1 MAYKIV
7 YRDDYLMHFNKN
19 HDPKNGRF
27 TFGDGD
33 NDGVVDDHAHRGER
47 SKFNSLNPVQ
57 AIKNIERAKKLNSI
71 EYKKHNDTLIKK
83 GTKTQTL
90 AFDEHRLDNA
100 DMFYAT
106 YHPRDNKSFRFSLSG
121 KLMRTLYDEDGNEI
135 GTGMMAR
142 NINLPT
148 TVMKDMKVAS
158 EDSSAKVFS
167 DMFKKDKDFRDFVLN
182 DDRLIKYFNA
192 AGVGFTEKSKDYQE
206 SKAVLEKMKK
216 NPKNTSDKDLN
227 TIYRLFN
234 YIIPYDGGVGENANP
249 KGGEDVY
256 KQRTKFFKK
265 LKDNGYG
272 ACLDLNDAIYS
283 KGIDATN
290 PVIIFDMDNVVK
302 NESEKLDSSDRIRGY
317 FEIVG
322 RKILGF

>member
-7 YRDDYLMHFNKN
+7 YRNDYLMHYNKN

-33 NDGVVDDHAHRGER
+33 NDGVVDDHAHRRKEMV
-47 SKFNSLNPVQ
+47 KNLNPAY
-57 AIKNIERAKKLNSI
+57 AIKTIKKAKEINST
-71 EYKKHNDTLIKK
+71 EYKKNTDTVIRK

-90 AFDEHRLDNA
+90 AFDEHRLDDA

-106 YHPRDNKSFRFSLSG
+106 YHPMDNKSFRFSLSG
-121 KLMRTLYDEDGNEI
+121 KMMRTLYDEDGNEI
-135 GTGMMAR
+135 GTGLMSR

-148 TVMKDMKVAS
+148 TVTKDIKVAS
-158 EDSSAKVFS
+158 EKSSAEAFA
-167 DMFKKDKDFRDFVLN
+167 DMYKKDKDFRDFILN
-182 DDRLIKYFNA
+182 NDRLSKYFDD
-192 AGVGFTEKSKDYQE
+192 AGKGFTEKTKEYKEARSTLDRIKKD
-206 SKAVLEKMKK
+206 
-216 NPKNTSDKDLN
+216 PKNASDADLN

-234 YIIPYDGGVGENANP
+234 YVIPYDGGIGADANP

-272 ACLDLNDAIYS
+272 ACLDLNDAIYTKQIS
-283 KGIDATN
+283 ATN
-290 PVIIFDMDNVVK
+290 PVIIFDMEKVVK
-302 NESEKLDSSDRIRGY
+302 NEAEKLDAGDRAVGY
-317 FEIVG
+317 FATLG
-322 RKILGF
+322 RKVLGW

>member
-7 YRDDYLMHFNKN
+7 YRDNYLMHFNKN

-33 NDGVVDDHAHRGER
+33 SDGVIDDHAHRVKEEAKR
-47 SKFNSLNPVQ
+47 NLNPAT
-57 AIKNIERAKKLNSI
+57 AIRTIKRARELNNN
-71 EYKKHNDTLIKK
+71 EYKRHNDTTIKK
-83 GTKTQTL
+83 GTRTQTL
-90 AFDEHRLDNA
+90 AFDEHRLDDA

-106 YHPRDNKSFRFSLSG
+106 YHPRDNESFRFSLSG
-121 KLMRTLYDEDGNEI
+121 KMMRTLYDDDGNEI
-135 GTGMMAR
+135 GTGLMSR

-148 TVMKDMKVAS
+148 TVTKDIKVAS

-182 DDRLIKYFNA
+182 NDRLSKYFDA
-192 AGVGFTEKSKDYQE
+192 AGKGFTEKNKAYNE
-206 SKAVLEKMKK
+206 SKTVLDRIKK
-216 NPKNTSDKDLN
+216 DPKNVSDKDLN

-234 YIIPYDGGVGENANP
+234 YVIPYDGGIGENANP

-272 ACLDLNDAIYS
+272 ACLDLNDAIYT
-283 KGIDATN
+283 KIDATN
-290 PVIIFDMDNVVK
+290 PVIIFDMEKVVK
-302 NESEKLDSSDRIRGY
+302 NEAEKLDNNDRIKGY
-317 FEIVG
+317 FAVMG
-322 RKILGF
+322 RKVLGF